1 MMKKKFLLLT
11 VLMISLMLAVVGC
24 GGGGTEKDATTGDS
38 SEPVTF
44 KLGHVTQV
52 THPYNVAAESFKE
65 KVEKETNGRIKIEI
79 YPARQLGG
87 DRDMLEQ
94 IQNGSLDMGFISSAV
109 FSGFTPVLD
118 GLQLPFLMGDYE
130 TLNKAV
136 KSDES
141 KALLDALKN
150 INVKGLAFYDAGFRH
165 FVTIKKPVETPADL
179 KGLKLR
185 IVESPLMLDIF
196 NTLGT
201 NPTPMAYGEIYSGLQ
216 TGVIDGIEMDLAA
229 IWAEKSYEV
238 AKNVSLA
245 SIFPFP
251 TVNIIN
257 MDKWNSLS
265 PEDQE
270 IMQRVAWEVIDEN
283 HEFIKKADEESIAN
297 LKGAGVNITEIKD
310 VTPFA
315 EATKSVYEKYTSKD
329 PLVKQFVD
337 KVEAIKAESK

>member
-1 MMKKKFLLLT
+1 MKKKFLLLST
-11 VLMISLMLAVVGC
+11 LIISLALLVVGC
-24 GGGGTEKDATTGDS
+24 SGGEKAASTSDGQKS
-38 SEPVTF
+38 VTF

-52 THPYNVAAESFKE
+52 SHPYHKAAEAFKA
-65 KVEKETNGRIKIEI
+65 KVEKETNGRIKINI

-118 GLQLPFLMGDYE
+118 GLQLPFLMQNYDVLG
-130 TLNKAV
+130 KAV
-136 KSDES
+136 KTDEA

-165 FVTIKKPVETPADL
+165 FVTVENPVSSPQDL

-185 IVESPLMLDIF
+185 VVESPLMLDIF

-201 NPTPMAYGEIYSGLQ
+201 SPTPMPYGEIYSALQ
-216 TGVIDGIEMDLAA
+216 TGVIDGLEMDLSA
-229 IWAEKSYEV
+229 IWAEKHYEV
-238 AKNVSLA
+238 AKNVSL
-245 SIFPFP
+245 SSHFSFP

-257 MDKWNSLS
+257 MDKWNNLS
-265 PEDQE
+265 KEDQE
-270 IMQRVAWEVIDEN
+270 IMQKAAWEVIDEN
-283 HEFIKKADEESIAN
+283 QAYIKQVDQECLNNIKKQ
-297 LKGAGVNITEIKD
+297 NINVTEIKD
-310 VTPFA
+310 LTPFI
-315 EATKSVYEKYTSKD
+315 EATKPVYDKHTAKD

-337 KVEAIKAESK
+337 KVQAIKAETK